1 MHDPLAVLV
10 VAERFQGQ
18 RKQERFFFGKHG
30 GDLPFGGAV
39 DAGIGAAGFPT
50 VQIGLRF
57 FQALE
62 AFSLEGCVLGVS
74 DAALNFSFSIW
85 ILDPAQQSDTAIVS
99 QHVAIEGIQSG
110 IVDVGD
116 KYAFLQ
122 IIEHHDAGTAAE
134 SAEGFLVQLSPD
146 ARAGAEREQT
156 YRLALHPSVSTNNR
170 VRRYLPLCGWRTI
183 GPVP

>member
-1 MHDPLAVLV
+1 MVLFLDAVPATFLAHMFPQQQTVVGIEDANVEFVPLHSDQASNPARGQAVIGGLDFDTTVEMHDPLAVLV

-18 RKQERFFFGKHG
+18 WEQERFLFSKHG

-62 AFSLEGCVLGVS
+62 AFSLERCVLGVS

-85 ILDPAQQSDTAIVS
+85 ILDPA
-99 QHVAIEGIQSG
+99 
-110 IVDVGD
+110 
-116 KYAFLQ
+116 
-122 IIEHHDAGTAAE
+122 
-134 SAEGFLVQLSPD
+134 
-146 ARAGAEREQT
+146 R
-156 YRLALHPSVSTNNR
+156 
-170 VRRYLPLCGWRTI
+170 
-183 GPVP
+183 